1 MTPSFKVSPRVRSS
15 LFLKILLVFLGAFTS
30 IIVYASVSYWYFDWE
45 RQRLSV
51 QTTAI
56 NYAQFILEELG
67 HPPDSSRAREVSEQL
82 EIGVRIEGPGVDW
95 ASSQSFPT
103 FDEVNLPEYEG
114 MAMSRAGL
122 TPSLGL
128 SADVI
133 HEDYRYLL
141 ALQAGGMAPGSSNT
155 SEDIADVLFM
165 MILLAC
171 VYLLTRRLLQP
182 VRVLSDGVEQ
192 LRSGQLEVEM
202 ETRRTDE
209 LGRLVVSFNEMA
221 RTVRERI
228 KARDQL
234 LLDVSHEIRSPLT
247 RMRVALEMTE
257 DSKAKQSI
265 IQDIEETEAMIS
277 ELLETERLESE
288 HGGLEYAPTDLSKLL
303 EESAGSFRKKQHVD
317 LELKGAE
324 EPWFAELD
332 AERIRVLVKNILSN
346 AIKYSDPGGPPVQV
360 VMDAREKGVVV
371 SFHDHGVGISHED
384 LSYVFEPFYRA
395 DRSRSKETGGYGIG
409 LGLAKRIAEA
419 HGGSIE
425 LSSRSGQGT
434 SVRVYLPKSR
444 IYRTTSVSTSPDRY
458 TDLSISS

>member
-1 MTPSFKVSPRVRSS
+1 MSPSFKLSPRVRSS

-30 IIVYASVSYWYFDWE
+30 IVVYWSVSYWYFDWE
-45 RQRLSV
+45 RQRLSI

-56 NYAQFILEELG
+56 NYAQFVLEELG
-67 HPPDSSRAREVSEQL
+67 YPPDSVRAKEVSEQL
-82 EIGVRIEGPGVDW
+82 GIGIRIEGPGIDW

-103 FDEVNLPEYEG
+103 FDDVNLPEYEG

-133 HEDYRYLL
+133 HEDHRYLL
-141 ALQAGGMAPGSSNT
+141 ALQAGRMVSGTSST
-155 SEDIADVLFM
+155 SEDVADALFM
-165 MILLAC
+165 IILLGC
-171 VYLLTRRLLQP
+171 VYLLTRRLLHP

-209 LGRLVVSFNEMA
+209 LGQLVVSFNEMA

-265 IQDIEETEAMIS
+265 TQDIEETEAMIS
-277 ELLETERLESE
+277 ELIETERLESQ
-288 HGGLEYAPTDLSKLL
+288 HGALEYAPVDLSRLL
-303 EESAGSFRKKQHVD
+303 EESAVALWKKQQPG

-324 EPWFAELD
+324 KPWFADLD

-346 AIKYSDPGGPPVQV
+346 AMKYSDPEGPPVQV
-360 VMDAREKGVVV
+360 IMDAGEKGVVV
-371 SFHDHGVGISHED
+371 EFRDHGVGIPHDD
-384 LSYVFEPFYRA
+384 LAYVFEPFYRV
-395 DRSRSKETGGYGIG
+395 DRSRSKDTGGYGIG
-409 LGLAKRIAEA
+409 LGLVKRIAEA
-419 HGGSIE
+419 HSGSIE
-425 LSSRSGQGT
+425 LSSQVGRGT

-444 IYRTTSVSTSPDRY
+444 IGS
-458 TDLSISS
+458 